1 MEVSN
6 QEVRTFEL
14 FGNGQI
20 EAVNKT
26 TDPLPAINL
35 TYEVEENRQLR
46 VGLSQTV
53 SRPQLRELSEA
64 QYTDTLGSFSV
75 QGNPDLETA
84 TLQNFDVRYETYPTP
99 DEIFSMGLFY
109 KRLDKPIEQVQLQA
123 ASALIKSFLN
133 AKDGNL
139 FGIEMEARTDLS
151 RLNPVFEGFLLSLNL
166 AYIDS
171 EVTAIVTPLLAQTNL
186 KRPLQGQ
193 PEYVANLGIYW
204 DSPDLGLESSLQFN
218 TFGERI

>member
-1 MEVSN
+1 MDSRRRRRSVAPRRSVKKKTLEPAFHEQFQWSVSPASSGDQPSLTLNVQDWDAVSKNDAMGSVEIKLDTLLERKGEPLRKWYALDTGGAIEVIAQWRHSPTN
-6 QEVRTFEL
+6 AWKPFAPPKFPDKAPNE
-14 FGNGQI
+14 
-20 EAVNKT
+20 
-26 TDPLPAINL
+26 
-35 TYEVEENRQLR
+35 LR

-123 ASALIKSFLN
+123 ASALIKSFL
-133 AKDGNL
+133 K
-139 FGIEMEARTDLS
+139 FC
-151 RLNPVFEGFLLSLNL
+151 
-166 AYIDS
+166 
-171 EVTAIVTPLLAQTNL
+171 
-186 KRPLQGQ
+186 
-193 PEYVANLGIYW
+193 
-204 DSPDLGLESSLQFN
+204 
-218 TFGERI
+218 